1 MRGESRPR
9 WAIVVLMME
18 GSGRMKNHEQS
29 AEEQQM
35 RFDEGAVILGGRY
48 RIARLLYQRPRLN
61 LYLARRI
68 VPVYEKTPALAIDAS
83 EGSLVAIR
91 ELLCNDLSPLL
102 RAQIETALFEE
113 FTTPVALGS
122 PHLPEMGN
130 RSYSEGDRYYYVM
143 QLQHD
148 SNGAGKIA
156 QTRAVTLEALL
167 LEQPDWPT
175 WLDSAT
181 ALRWTIQ
188 LCRMVARL
196 HRLGV
201 VLGELSPAT
210 ILVDADHIAPWLP
223 LLLPSWPPAP
233 CFWSLAQ
240 TALTPQ
246 YVYQQVFPFASLTAD
261 NPFVAPESMHGIA
274 DERADV
280 YAVGAILYLLLTH
293 YAPIAAERRLYK
305 GLGRDV
311 LSSWGSWG
319 SGQRQSSSISS
330 LTTTELASSA
340 YAESLP
346 LIAPRL
352 LCRSLPQ
359 KIEQMV
365 VRALALSPSAR
376 FASVFVMVEILEAIE
391 HTIAR

>member
-1 MRGESRPR
+1 M
-9 WAIVVLMME
+9 
-18 GSGRMKNHEQS
+18 GRDEQS
-29 AEEQQM
+29 AEEQQE

-48 RIARLLYQRPRLN
+48 RIVRLLYQRPRLN

-68 VPVYEKTPALAIDAS
+68 VPVYEKTPAPAIDAS
-83 EGSLVAIR
+83 AGPLVAIR
-91 ELLCNDLSPLL
+91 ELLCSDFPPLL
-102 RAQIETALFEE
+102 RAQIESALFEE

-130 RSYSEGDRYYYVM
+130 RSYNEGDRYYYVM

-156 QTRAVTLEALL
+156 QTRVVTLEALL

-181 ALRWTIQ
+181 ALRWTAQ
-188 LCRMVARL
+188 LCRIVARL
-196 HRLGV
+196 HRMGV

-210 ILVDADHIAPWLP
+210 ILVDADNTAPWLP

-246 YVYQQVFPFASLTAD
+246 YVYQQVFPFANLTAD
-261 NPFVAPESMHGIA
+261 NPFVAPEIMRGIA

-280 YAVGAILYLLLTH
+280 YAVGSILYLLLTQ
-293 YAPIAAERRLYK
+293 YAPIAAEWRLYK

-311 LSSWGSWG
+311 LSSWGG
-319 SGQRQSSSISS
+319 GQRQSSSILP
-330 LTTTELASSA
+330 LTTTEIASSTS
-340 YAESLP
+340 AESLA

-359 KIEQMV
+359 RIEQMV

-376 FASVFVMVEILEAIE
+376 FASVFVMAEILEAIE